1 MDLGDV
7 VQLDSC
13 VRLIPSV
20 KKPRDQCSV
29 TIAVPAQSI
38 QLISHVVIV
47 SEVRQTALLL
57 LELPYG
63 LWGPR
68 TIRFYRKSINNLF
81 LKLMNAVLIKI
92 TFLVFDRLM

>member
-20 KKPRDQCSV
+20 EKRRDQCSV

-47 SEVRQTALLL
+47 SEVRQTALML
-57 LELPYG
+57 LELPHG
-63 LWGPR
+63 LRGPR
-68 TIRFYRKSINNLF
+68 KIRFYRKSITYLF
-81 LKLMNAVLIKI
+81 LKTMNAVLIKT
-92 TFLVFDRLM
+92 TFLVCDCLM